1 MNNDYQSLFDNAKAE
16 SGKDDFDDMLSRGIN
31 YFNCGYRNIR
41 EEQIYNHSIAVA
53 LALVGVLCDKN
64 GQSGSNYHK
73 GVAYI
78 ANKLS
83 ISKRQVKVLRKQ
95 LRWKGGYAFRTPYT
109 IREILVEVIAVL
121 KSNLSNPMVRAFLD
135 SKDGIMYR
143 DILIAEQYAAIKRAA
158 NVGNRDRVKQV
169 AEALNL
175 LTDKVN
181 WR

>member
-1 MNNDYQSLFDNAKAE
+1 MNNDFQSLFDNAKAE

-64 GQSGSNYHK
+64 GQSGSNYR
-73 GVAYI
+73 
-78 ANKLS
+78 
-83 ISKRQVKVLRKQ
+83 KRQVKVLRKQ